1 MLSYIC
7 CMKNNIQLA
16 IAEAKRK
23 QELGL
28 LVWDEIPDQEE
39 HTEEFMKEWWSTPN
53 GDRETI
59 YSIAALYSSEN
70 IGGEGTENEIIDA
83 LTKEFPKMVY

>member
-1 MLSYIC
+1 
-7 CMKNNIQLA
+7 MKTNIKLA
-16 IAEAKRK
+16 IAEAKSK
-23 QELGL
+23 NEQGL

-39 HTEEFMKEWWSTPN
+39 HTEEYIREWWSTPN

-70 IGGEGTENEIIDA
+70 IGGEGTEDEIIEA
-83 LTKEFPKMVY
+83 LQKEYPNMVY

>member
-1 MLSYIC
+1 
-7 CMKNNIQLA
+7 MKHNIKLA

-28 LVWDEIPDQEE
+28 LVWNEIPDEEE
-39 HTEEFMKEWWSTPN
+39 HGEEFMRNWWSTPN
-53 GDRETI
+53 GDKETI
-59 YSIAALYSSEN
+59 YSIAALYSSEM

-83 LTKEFPKMVY
+83 LCKEFPNMCY

>member
-1 MLSYIC
+1 
-7 CMKNNIQLA
+7 MKANVQLA

-23 QELGL
+23 HELGL

-39 HTEEFMKEWWSTPN
+39 HTEEYMREWWSTPN

-59 YSIAALYSSEN
+59 YSIAALHSSEN
-70 IGGEGTENEIIDA
+70 IGGEGTEDEIIEA
-83 LTKEFPKMVY
+83 LQKEFPNMGY

>member
-1 MLSYIC
+1 
-7 CMKNNIQLA
+7 MKTNIKLA
-16 IAEAKRK
+16 IAEAKSK
-23 QELGL
+23 NEQGL

-39 HTEEFMKEWWSTPN
+39 HTEEYIREWWSTPN

-70 IGGEGTENEIIDA
+70 IGGEGTEDEIIEA
-83 LTKEFPKMVY
+83 LQKEYPNMAY

>member
-1 MLSYIC
+1 
-7 CMKNNIQLA
+7 MKQNIKLG

-23 QELGL
+23 QEQGL

-39 HTEEFMKEWWSTPN
+39 HTDEFMNEWWSTPN

-59 YSIAALYSSEN
+59 YTIAALYSSEN

-83 LTKEFPKMVY
+83 LAKEFPNMAY